1 MKKILFKNSTVVSD
15 LKRARIFQRK
25 NTIILSNKTRDRNI
39 KVLKDEKTG
48 VIFIPKYKSNIKTH
62 YQKKPISI
70 FSKHSNTKLDN
81 KIINLITLN
90 DDLRRFNFLK
100 KKIKNK
106 TLLDFGCGKGGF
118 LKLSQKITKSVTGL
132 EINRQILRYLSKRF
146 KIYDDIN
153 NIDEK
158 FDIITLFHVLEHIPN
173 QIETLQQIKKK
184 LKKNGKLII
193 EVPHAND
200 LLLNLKVF
208 RNFTL
213 WSEHLVLHT
222 ENSLSKFL
230 KLAGYKINRVEYIQR
245 YNFSNHLRW
254 FLEGKP
260 NGHIIN
266 QKIFEKNLIHYYD
279 EFLIKNQLSDT
290 ILITASDKKAIF

>member
-1 MKKILFKNSTVVSD
+1 MQKNLFKNSTIISD
-15 LKRARIFQRK
+15 LKRARIFKKK
-25 NTIILSNKTRDRNI
+25 NTILLSNKTRDRKI
-39 KVLKDEKTG
+39 EVLKDEKSG

-62 YQKKPISI
+62 YQEKMISI
-70 FSKHSNTKLDN
+70 YSKHSNIKLDN
-81 KIINLITLN
+81 KINNLITLN

-106 TLLDFGCGKGGF
+106 TLLDFGCGRGGF
-118 LKLSQKITKSVTGL
+118 LKLSQKITKNIAGL
-132 EINRQILRYLSKRF
+132 EINRQILKYLSKRF

-153 NIDEK
+153 KIDEK

-200 LLLNLKVF
+200 LLFNLKVF

-222 ENSLSKFL
+222 EKSLCKFL
-230 KLAGYKINRVEYIQR
+230 KIAGYKINKVEYIQR

-266 QKIFEKNLIHYYD
+266 QKIFEKNLIHCYD

-290 ILITASDKKAIF
+290 ILVTASNKKDRF

>member
-1 MKKILFKNSTVVSD
+1 MQKNLFKNSTIISD
-15 LKRARIFQRK
+15 LKRARIFK
-25 NTIILSNKTRDRNI
+25 KKSTILLSNKTRDRNI
-39 KVLKDEKTG
+39 KVLKDEKSG

-62 YQKKPISI
+62 YQEKLISI
-70 FSKHSNTKLDN
+70 YSNYSNTKLDN
-81 KIINLITLN
+81 KINNLITLN

-106 TLLDFGCGKGGF
+106 TLLDFGCGRGGF
-118 LKLSQKITKSVTGL
+118 LKLSQKITKNIAGL
-132 EINRQILRYLSKRF
+132 EINRQILKYLSKRF

-153 NIDEK
+153 KIDEK

-222 ENSLSKFL
+222 EKSLCKFL
-230 KLAGYKINRVEYIQR
+230 KIAGYKINRVEYIQR

-254 FLEGKP
+254 FLEGRP

-279 EFLIKNQLSDT
+279 EFLIKNELSDT
-290 ILITASDKKAIF
+290 ILVTAFNK

>member
-1 MKKILFKNSTVVSD
+1 MQKNLFKNSTIISD
-15 LKRARIFQRK
+15 LKRARIFKKK
-25 NTIILSNKTRDRNI
+25 NTILLSNKTRDRKI
-39 KVLKDEKTG
+39 EVLKDEKSG

-62 YQKKPISI
+62 YQEKPVSI
-70 FSKHSNTKLDN
+70 FKRYSNTILDN
-81 KIINLITLN
+81 KINNLITLN
-90 DDLRRFNFLK
+90 DNLRRFNFLK
-100 KKIKNK
+100 IKIKNK

-118 LKLSQKITKSVTGL
+118 LNLSQKITKSIAGL
-132 EINRQILRYLSKRF
+132 EINKQIIKYLSKRF

-153 NIDEK
+153 KIDEK

-200 LLLNLKVF
+200 LLFNLKVF

-222 ENSLSKFL
+222 EKSLCKFL
-230 KLAGYKINRVEYIQR
+230 KIAGYKINRVEYIQR

-254 FLEGKP
+254 FLEGRP

-279 EFLIKNQLSDT
+279 EFLIKNKLSDT
-290 ILITASDKKAIF
+290 ILVTAFNK